1 MVHFFSFLF
10 LHDMF
15 VMQFTSFGE
24 DGYNG
29 IKFLCF
35 VSLIFI
41 YLIKILIPLNS
52 YDHEILT

>member
-1 MVHFFSFLF
+1 
-10 LHDMF
+10 MF
-15 VMQFTSFGE
+15 VMQFTSFSE
-24 DGYNG
+24 AGYNG

-41 YLIKILIPLNS
+41 YLIKILIPLNI